1 MPTGSSTRVT
11 NGDPATVEVTVRDEP
26 GGGGTN
32 ADVDVLVVVDLTFAT
47 PEGLSHT
54 PRGSETSDP
63 PSTVSWRDQA
73 IAAGDATGKTY
84 KVQLKRAPGSMLDS
98 APVTVVVT
106 GTSGG
111 RPYYF
116 MQAPLVTFPPATSR
130 PQP

>member
-32 ADVDVLVVVDLTFAT
+32 AEVDVLVVVDLTFAT

-54 PRGSETSDP
+54 PRGSETGDP
-63 PSTVSWRDQA
+63 PSTVRWNEQS
-73 IAAGDATGKTY
+73 IAAGDNTGKTY
-84 KVQLKRAPGSMLDS
+84 KVQLKRAVGSTVDC

-111 RPYYF
+111 RPYYY
-116 MQAPLVTFPPATSR
+116 MQAPLVTFPSATSQ